1 MSKLED
7 LLPEL
12 AGVFAAQESAMENV
26 VSLLTTQVAQLIQS
40 NELQNRRVVTLEI
53 TQQQLQD
60 ALLTMRKAYDTLT
73 DQQRA
78 AEADHSVALGTLTT
92 SLGDVGR
99 KLQQQQAEVEDK
111 WLSVNARLEAAGA
124 GPSESQVMGLVGQHL
139 SAAEGKL
146 TAHLEHRL
154 LETSNR
160 SFLQVQQVEEA
171 MKTELEVLEKKF
183 EYLSRVKMEIK
194 DLNKKIDKQDQ
205 TLDDMRMG
213 MELLAK
219 SIGTDESDN
228 EGDRDEDDDNKDR
241 DDSKE
246 PLRRSVD
253 KTEVMNVMKRISLSS
268 ADIQAKIDE
277 NAAMLASAAAAVAA
291 AAENEARVTTTRLV
305 RSRSVSV
312 VPPQQA
318 AFSRSKTVNVAPQ
331 PSAKESFDVR
341 HAITSRRERGHEGSV
356 MPLVRQPDSTAP
368 GEAELAL
375 TSRTSASIP
384 KASGDAVNEPMQE
397 EQMDLIPE
405 TTSSEVVETVVE
417 SPEGLVEAADAT
429 ASEKSSRSVSPEE
442 PSPEAEEQQ
451 IQDVAETEPTEVH
464 TTEPE
469 TPEQAPEAEDEAAE
483 EETDQ
488 VVEILP
494 STSRTRLSSREK
506 PLQQQQPQHSGNLA
520 APVHAMQHMPTTPNL
535 AMLYPTFNA
544 STAMIRSRKATRVL
558 KRQHSNVRKDS
569 SFDSSRSSTETR
581 TLIAKDEIKQL
592 WRRMFMR
599 FVQFKRLQIL
609 GGASPDKIF
618 HKQNMSV
625 GARVRRLE
633 EITADLEEMVDVLEV
648 NIQANSQS
656 VADHQA
662 HVNAQ
667 VAQLHEDKQ
676 LQDQMIIGV
685 EEKLDLIELD
695 LRHVRTSSRRESG
708 QTVFS
713 GAVSALT
720 TQYQELAA
728 RFSDHVTAFQG
739 VEIMVKKLSELE
751 LPALSMKFE
760 TMLHDFRH
768 EVNHKSKELAKE
780 LTKAIDRVQTAQVA
794 AEAGLVK
801 RTNACVSRLYR
812 DLLSLSRAH
821 LVSLEMVRNA
831 KARQLIA
838 ATDGG
843 DGSKTKHSLFNV
855 GLEMLQSIFE
865 GFQNDYQALQAQ
877 HGKSTTSPILGALLK
892 HATDFQD
899 ELEKLKEQ
907 SAKAKTSAISAFST
921 ANEGD
926 NGASLGS
933 SSFTDCLVLV
943 TTTQLKALESLLASN
958 EPNGTAE
965 NGLRD
970 DGDDDEAGNSDVACQ
985 IKDLVVQLRA
995 VLALLFLHSELLD
1008 PHQRLQVVV
1017 ATQDAIHKEIC
1028 VHDFALAQFNTV
1040 GATVKMMNSRLDSFL
1055 EMSFSFAKDE
1065 DVKKSIQEMLSSSDL
1080 ARDSLSQQLEHTHA
1094 EAQKRDEML
1103 ERELTQL
1110 VARVNKKLDKD
1121 ELLWTQEVLERQLQ
1135 SVAKSSLGEDDLLDI
1150 HRLLRNKLDKT
1161 YFNALLLKQRNRMT
1175 ESGGGAGAGLG
1186 GVYGAASGGG
1196 APGNAP
1202 LIGAKC
1208 ISCNSELPPTKA
1220 MIKSIVK
1227 DQVQHEVAKTL
1238 ARQQPPGAGV
1248 AGATTV
1254 AGGGGNAAPSFNAS
1268 THRSMEKYKK
1278 EFLAATLQQQQ
1289 QKTSNRK

>member
-12 AGVFAAQESAMENV
+12 AGVFAAQESALENV

-53 TQQQLQD
+53 TQQQLQN
-60 ALLTMRKAYDTLT
+60 ALLTMRKAYDTLA
-73 DQQRA
+73 DQQRV
-78 AEADHSVALGTLTT
+78 AEADHSAALGTLTT
-92 SLGDVGR
+92 SLDDVGL
-99 KLQQQQAEVEDK
+99 KLQQQQAEVEGK
-111 WLSVNARLEAAGA
+111 WLSMDARLEAAGA
-124 GPSESQVMGLVGQHL
+124 GPSESQVMNLVGQHL
-139 SAAEGKL
+139 SAVEGKL

-160 SFLQVQQVEEA
+160 SFLQVQQAEEA

-228 EGDRDEDDDNKDR
+228 EGERDEDDDNEDR
-241 DDSKE
+241 DDSKK
-246 PLRRSVD
+246 PLRQGVD

-268 ADIQAKIDE
+268 VDIQAKIDE
-277 NAAMLASAAAAVAA
+277 NAAMLASAVAAVAA
-291 AAENEARVTTTRLV
+291 VAIESEARVTTTRPV
-305 RSRSVSV
+305 RSKSASV

-318 AFSRSKTVNVAPQ
+318 AFSRRKTVES
-331 PSAKESFDVR
+331 SAKESFDVR
-341 HAITSRRERGHEGSV
+341 PATTSRRERGHESLA

-368 GEAELAL
+368 NETELAL
-375 TSRTSASIP
+375 TSRTSALIP
-384 KASGDAVNEPMQE
+384 EASGDAVNEPTQE
-397 EQMDLIPE
+397 EQVNLIPE
-405 TTSSEVVETVVE
+405 TTTPEVVGTVVE
-417 SPEGLVEAADAT
+417 SLVEAADAT
-429 ASEKSSRSVSPEE
+429 APVNSSRSASLKE

-451 IQDVAETEPTEVH
+451 IQDVAETEPIEVH
-464 TTEPE
+464 ATEPE

-494 STSRTRLSSREK
+494 STSRTRLPSREK
-506 PLQQQQPQHSGNLA
+506 PLQQQQPQHSGDLA
-520 APVHAMQHMPTTPNL
+520 SPVHAIQHMPTTPNL

-544 STAMIRSRKATRVL
+544 STTMIRSRRTTRVF
-558 KRQHSNVRKDS
+558 KHQHSNVRKDS
-569 SFDSSRSSTETR
+569 SLDSSRSSTERR
-581 TLIAKDEIKQL
+581 TPMTKDDIKRL
-592 WRRMFMR
+592 WQRMFTR
-599 FVQFKRLQIL
+599 FVQFRRLQIL

-618 HKQNMSV
+618 RKQNMSV

-633 EITADLEEMVDVLEV
+633 ETTADLEEMLDVLEI
-648 NIQANSQS
+648 NTQANIQS

-662 HVNAQ
+662 HVDAQ

-676 LQDQMIIGV
+676 LQGQMIIGV

-695 LRHVRTSSRRESG
+695 LRRVRTSSRRESG
-708 QTVFS
+708 QMVS
-713 GAVSALT
+713 SSAVNALT
-720 TQYQELAA
+720 TQHQELAT

-739 VEIMVKKLSELE
+739 VEIMVEKLSELE
-751 LPALSMKFE
+751 LPALSTKFE
-760 TMLHDFRH
+760 TMLRNFRH
-768 EVNHKSKELAKE
+768 EVDHKSKELAKE
-780 LTKAIDRVQTAQVA
+780 LMKAIDRVQTAQVA
-794 AEAGLVK
+794 AEAGFAK
-801 RTNACVSRLYR
+801 RTNTFVSRLYR
-812 DLLSLSRAH
+812 DLMSLSRAH
-821 LVSLEMVRNA
+821 LVSLEMVRSA

-843 DGSKTKHSLFNV
+843 GGGGGSSKTKRSLFDV

-865 GFQNDYQALQAQ
+865 GFQNDYQALHTQQ
-877 HGKSTTSPILGALLK
+877 GESTTSTMLGALLER
-892 HATDFQD
+892 AIDFQD
-899 ELEKLKEQ
+899 ELEKLKKQ

-921 ANEGD
+921 ANEGG

-933 SSFTDCLVLV
+933 SSFTDRLVLV

-970 DGDDDEAGNSDVACQ
+970 DGDDDEAGNSDVVCQ

-995 VLALLFLHSELLD
+995 VLALLFLHSELFD

-1017 ATQDAIHKEIC
+1017 ATQDAIHKEIR
-1028 VHDFALAQFNTV
+1028 VHDFALAQLNTV

-1055 EMSFSFAKDE
+1055 EMSFLFAKDE

-1103 ERELTQL
+1103 ERELAQL

-1135 SVAKSSLGEDDLLDI
+1135 SVAKGSLGEDDLLDI

-1161 YFNALLLKQRNRMT
+1161 YFNALLLEQRNRMA
-1175 ESGGGAGAGLG
+1175 ESGGGSGAGLG

-1196 APGNAP
+1196 VPGNAP

-1220 MIKSIVK
+1220 MIKSVVK

-1248 AGATTV
+1248 AGAITV
-1254 AGGGGNAAPSFNAS
+1254 AGGGGNAAPLFNAS
-1268 THRSMEKYKK
+1268 THRNMEKYKK

-1289 QKTSNRK
+1289 QKTPSRK